1 MGSNSDRD
9 QPVPLKID
17 VAIAKTNKYASRE
30 SGDTVEIVERPG
42 GGISVILADGQGSGR
57 AAKTLSL
64 LVTAKVSALLK
75 EGVRDGASAR
85 AANDFLFAMRNG
97 QVSAT
102 LDILSVDLKTG
113 TVVITRN
120 SETACYIRT
129 DDGREVSAGVER
141 PLGIHPRTRPWAAEI
156 LIGPRV
162 QVILVSDGITNSG
175 RRTGLPPLDLTIIAA
190 NAGLETSAAEIADLV
205 LREAIARDAHKPADD
220 MSVVALT
227 LPEHDQTTLVRRM
240 GAEVPLP

>member
-1 MGSNSDRD
+1 M
-9 QPVPLKID
+9 PLTID

-42 GGISVILADGQGSGR
+42 GGLSVIMADGQGSGR
-57 AAKTLSL
+57 AAKTLSM

-85 AANDFLFAMRNG
+85 AANDFLFALRNG

-102 LDILSVDLKTG
+102 LDILSVDLKTE

-120 SETACYIRT
+120 SETACFVQT
-129 DDGREVSAGVER
+129 HEGVEVIASAER
-141 PLGIHPRTRPWAAEI
+141 PLGIHPRTRPWAAEVPVAPG
-156 LIGPRV
+156 LRF
-162 QVILVSDGITNSG
+162 ILVIDGIANSG
-175 RRTGLPPLDLTIIAA
+175 VRKGLPPLDLAA
-190 NAGLETSAAEIADLV
+190 ISETAGPEASAADIADLV
-205 LREAIARDAHKPADD
+205 LAEANARDGGKPGDD

-227 LPEHDQTTLVRRM
+227 LPEHNQTTLVRRM
-240 GAEVPLP
+240 RAQVPLP

>member
-1 MGSNSDRD
+1 MPRVSQRD
-9 QPVPLKID
+9 LARTIRAVVETGGGDAVMPLMID
-17 VAIAKTNKYASRE
+17 VAVAKTNKYASRE
-30 SGDTVEIVERPG
+30 SGDTVEIVEGPG

-57 AAKTLSL
+57 AAKTLSW

-85 AANDFLFAMRNG
+85 AANDFLFAIRNG

-120 SETACYIRT
+120 SETACYMRT
-129 DDGREVSAGVER
+129 NDCCEVSVGAER

-156 LIGPRV
+156 PIGPRV
-162 QVILVSDGITNSG
+162 RVILVSDGITNSG
-175 RRTGLPPLDLTIIAA
+175 RRTGLPPLELA
-190 NAGLETSAAEIADLV
+190 NISATAGSKASSADIADLV
-205 LREAIARDAHKPADD
+205 LGEA
-220 MSVVALT
+220 
-227 LPEHDQTTLVRRM
+227 
-240 GAEVPLP
+240 

>member
-1 MGSNSDRD
+1 M
-9 QPVPLKID
+9 PLTID
-17 VAIAKTNKYASRE
+17 VAVAKTNKYASRE

-42 GGISVILADGQGSGR
+42 GGMSVILADGQGSGR

-102 LDILSVDLKTG
+102 LDILSVDLNTR

-120 SETACYIRT
+120 SETACYART
-129 DDGREVSAGVER
+129 DDGVELTAGAER

-156 LIGPRV
+156 PIGPGVR
-162 QVILVSDGITNSG
+162 VILVSDGITNSG
-175 RRTGLPPLDLTIIAA
+175 RRSGLPPLDLAAISA
-190 NAGLETSAAEIADLV
+190 NAGPQSSAAAIADLV
-205 LREAIARDAHKPADD
+205 LGEAIARDRDKPADD

-227 LPEHDQTTLVRRM
+227 LPEHQQMTLVRRM

>member
-1 MGSNSDRD
+1 M
-9 QPVPLKID
+9 PLKID
-17 VAIAKTNKYASRE
+17 VAVVKTNKYASRE

-42 GGISVILADGQGSGR
+42 GGISVIMADGQGSGR

-113 TVVITRN
+113 TIVITRN

-129 DDGREVSAGVER
+129 AEGSEVSAGAER
-141 PLGIHPRTRPWAAEI
+141 PLGIYPRTRPWAAEI
-156 LIGPRV
+156 PVGPGVR
-162 QVILVSDGITNSG
+162 VILVSDGVTNSG
-175 RRTGLPPLDLTIIAA
+175 RRTGMPPIDLKAISE
-190 NAGLETSAAEIADLV
+190 NAGPQASAADIADLA
-205 LREAIARDAHKPADD
+205 LGEAIARDERKPADD
-220 MSVVALT
+220 MSVAALT
-227 LPEHDQTTLVRRM
+227 LPEHDQATLVRRM
-240 GAEVPLP
+240 GVQVPLP

>member
-1 MGSNSDRD
+1 M
-9 QPVPLKID
+9 PLKID
-17 VAIAKTNKYASRE
+17 VAVVKTNKYASRE

-42 GGISVILADGQGSGR
+42 GGISVIMADGQGSGR

-113 TVVITRN
+113 TIVITRN

-129 DDGREVSAGVER
+129 AEGSEVSAGAER
-141 PLGIHPRTRPWAAEI
+141 PLGIYPRTRPWAAEI
-156 LIGPRV
+156 PVGPGVR
-162 QVILVSDGITNSG
+162 VILVSDGITNSG
-175 RRTGLPPLDLTIIAA
+175 RRTGMPPIDLKAISE
-190 NAGLETSAAEIADLV
+190 NAGPQASAADIADLA
-205 LREAIARDAHKPADD
+205 LGEAIARDGRKPADD

-227 LPEHDQTTLVRRM
+227 LPEHDQATLVRRM
-240 GAEVPLP
+240 GVQVPLP

>member
-1 MGSNSDRD
+1 MR
-9 QPVPLKID
+9 LTID
-17 VAIAKTNKYASRE
+17 VAVVKTNKYASRE

-42 GGISVILADGQGSGR
+42 GGISVIMADGQGSGR

-102 LDILSVDLKTG
+102 LDILSVDLKTE

-120 SETACYIRT
+120 SDTACYVRT
-129 DDGREVSAGVER
+129 ADGSEVSAGAER
-141 PLGIHPRTRPWAAEI
+141 PLGIYPRTRPWAAEI
-156 LIGPRV
+156 PVGPGVR
-162 QVILVSDGITNSG
+162 VILVSDGVTNSG
-175 RRTGLPPLDLTIIAA
+175 RRAGLPPFDLKAISENARPQACAA
-190 NAGLETSAAEIADLV
+190 DIADLV
-205 LREAIARDAHKPADD
+205 LGEAIARDGYRPADD

-240 GAEVPLP
+240 GVQVPLP

>member
-1 MGSNSDRD
+1 
-9 QPVPLKID
+9 VPIKID
-17 VAIAKTNKYASRE
+17 VAVAKTSKYASRE

-64 LVTAKVSALLK
+64 LVTAKVSTLLK

-120 SETACYIRT
+120 SETACYIRMDEGLELT
-129 DDGREVSAGVER
+129 AGAER
-141 PLGIHPRTRPWAAEI
+141 PLGIHPRTRPWAAEVP
-156 LIGPRV
+156 IGSGVR
-162 QVILVSDGITNSG
+162 VILVSDGITNSG
-175 RRTGLPPLDLTIIAA
+175 RRNGLPPLDLTAIAA
-190 NAGLETSAAEIADLV
+190 NAGPEASAAAIADLV
-205 LREAIARDAHKPADD
+205 LGEAIARDADKPADD

-227 LPEHDQTTLVRRM
+227 LPEHNQMALVRRM
-240 GAEVPLP
+240 SAEVPLP

>member
-1 MGSNSDRD
+1 M
-9 QPVPLKID
+9 
-17 VAIAKTNKYASRE
+17 
-30 SGDTVEIVERPG
+30 
-42 GGISVILADGQGSGR
+42 ADGQGSGR

-113 TVVITRN
+113 TIVITRN

-129 DDGREVSAGVER
+129 AEGSEVSAGAER
-141 PLGIHPRTRPWAAEI
+141 PLGIYPRTRPWAAEI
-156 LIGPRV
+156 PVGPGVR
-162 QVILVSDGITNSG
+162 VILVSDGVTNSG
-175 RRTGLPPLDLTIIAA
+175 RRTGMLPVNLKAISE
-190 NAGLETSAAEIADLV
+190 NAGPQASAADIADRV
-205 LREAIARDAHKPADD
+205 LGEAIARDGRKPADD

-227 LPEHDQTTLVRRM
+227 LPEHDQATLVRRM
-240 GAEVPLP
+240 GVQVPLP

>member
-1 MGSNSDRD
+1 M
-9 QPVPLKID
+9 PLTID

-42 GGISVILADGQGSGR
+42 GGLSVIMADGQGSGR
-57 AAKTLSL
+57 AAKTLSM

-102 LDILSVDLKTG
+102 LDILSIDLKTG

-120 SETACYIRT
+120 SESACFVRT
-129 DDGREVSAGVER
+129 SDGAELVAGTER

-156 LIGPRV
+156 LVGSEVR
-162 QVILVSDGITNSG
+162 VILVSDGVTSSG
-175 RRTGLPPLDLTIIAA
+175 MRTGLPPLDLAA
-190 NAGLETSAAEIADLV
+190 VSERAGLDASASEIADLV
-205 LREAIARDAHKPADD
+205 LAEATARDGGKPRDD

-227 LPEHDQTTLVRRM
+227 LPEHNQTTLVRRM
-240 GAEVPLP
+240 RAEVPLP

>member
-1 MGSNSDRD
+1 M
-9 QPVPLKID
+9 PLTID
-17 VAIAKTNKYASRE
+17 IAIAKTNKFASRE

-42 GGISVILADGQGSGR
+42 GGMSVIMADGQGSGR
-57 AAKTLSL
+57 AAKTLSM

-102 LDILSVDLKTG
+102 LDILSVDLKSG

-120 SETACYIRT
+120 SETACLVQTNEGT
-129 DDGREVSAGVER
+129 DVIAESER
-141 PLGIHPRTRPWAAEI
+141 PLGLHPRTRPWAIEVPVAADLRVI
-156 LIGPRV
+156 LI
-162 QVILVSDGITNSG
+162 SDGIANSG
-175 RRTGLPPLDLTIIAA
+175 SRTGQPVFDLAGISGQTGA
-190 NAGLETSAAEIADLV
+190 NATAADIADLV
-205 LREAIARDAHKPADD
+205 LAGAIARDLGKPADD

-227 LPEHDQTTLVRRM
+227 LAEHAETTLVRRM
-240 GAEVPLP
+240 RAEVPLP

>member
-1 MGSNSDRD
+1 
-9 QPVPLKID
+9 
-17 VAIAKTNKYASRE
+17 VAVAKTNKYASRE

-97 QVSAT
+97 RVSAT
-102 LDILSVDLKTG
+102 LDILSVDLKSG

-120 SETACYIRT
+120 SETACYART
-129 DDGREVSAGVER
+129 DDGSEVNAGAER
-141 PLGIHPRTRPWAAEI
+141 PLGLYPRTRPWAAEI
-156 LIGPRV
+156 PIGPGVR
-162 QVILVSDGITNSG
+162 VILVSDGIMNSG
-175 RRTGLPPLDLTIIAA
+175 RRSGLPPLDLSGISA
-190 NAGLETSAAEIADLV
+190 NAGSETSAAEIADLV
-205 LREAIARDAHKPADD
+205 LGEAITRDADQPADD

-227 LPEHDQTTLVRRM
+227 LPVHNQTTLVRRM

>member
-1 MGSNSDRD
+1 M
-9 QPVPLKID
+9 PLKID
-17 VAIAKTNKYASRE
+17 VAVVKTNKYASRE

-42 GGISVILADGQGSGR
+42 GGISVIMADGQGSGR

-113 TVVITRN
+113 TIVITRN

-129 DDGREVSAGVER
+129 AEGSEVSAGAER
-141 PLGIHPRTRPWAAEI
+141 PLGIYPRTRPWAAEI
-156 LIGPRV
+156 PVGPGVR
-162 QVILVSDGITNSG
+162 VILVSDGVTNSG
-175 RRTGLPPLDLTIIAA
+175 RRTGMPPIDLKAISE
-190 NAGLETSAAEIADLV
+190 NAGPQASAADIADLA
-205 LREAIARDAHKPADD
+205 LGEAIARDERKPADD

-227 LPEHDQTTLVRRM
+227 LPEHDQATLVRRM
-240 GAEVPLP
+240 GVQVPLP

>member
-1 MGSNSDRD
+1 M
-9 QPVPLKID
+9 PLKID
-17 VAIAKTNKYASRE
+17 VAVVKTNKYASRE

-42 GGISVILADGQGSGR
+42 GGISVIMADGQGSGR

-102 LDILSVDLKTG
+102 LDILSVDLNTG

-120 SETACYIRT
+120 SDTACYVRT
-129 DDGREVSAGVER
+129 D
-141 PLGIHPRTRPWAAEI
+141 
-156 LIGPRV
+156 
-162 QVILVSDGITNSG
+162 
-175 RRTGLPPLDLTIIAA
+175 
-190 NAGLETSAAEIADLV
+190 
-205 LREAIARDAHKPADD
+205 
-220 MSVVALT
+220 
-227 LPEHDQTTLVRRM
+227 
-240 GAEVPLP
+240 

>member
-1 MGSNSDRD
+1 M
-9 QPVPLKID
+9 PLKID
-17 VAIAKTNKYASRE
+17 VAVVKTNKYASRE

-42 GGISVILADGQGSGR
+42 GGISVIMADGQGSGR

-113 TVVITRN
+113 TIVITRN

-129 DDGREVSAGVER
+129 AEGSEVSASAER
-141 PLGIHPRTRPWAAEI
+141 PLGIYPRTRPWAAEI
-156 LIGPRV
+156 PVGPGVR
-162 QVILVSDGITNSG
+162 VILVSDGVTNSG
-175 RRTGLPPLDLTIIAA
+175 RRTGMPPIDLKAISE
-190 NAGLETSAAEIADLV
+190 NAGPQASAADIADLA
-205 LREAIARDAHKPADD
+205 LGEAIARDGRKPADD

-227 LPEHDQTTLVRRM
+227 LPEHDQATLVRRM
-240 GAEVPLP
+240 GVQVPLP